1 MEETKLPCGRIPN
14 YWLENPRFKK
24 GNTVKDRPPP
34 KCGVHMATSFR
45 RVQLGREC
53 GETSS
58 STPAR
63 CLRPSS
69 TVIRI
74 IKHHRHHTRRKALYL
89 RVLLLLNPYPQSK
102 HEGNVTQISTEGQFI
117 KYTTSTPQNCQG
129 HQKQGTSGELSQP
142 REA

>member
-1 MEETKLPCGRIPN
+1 
-14 YWLENPRFKK
+14 
-24 GNTVKDRPPP
+24 
-34 KCGVHMATSFR
+34 MATSFR

-53 GETSS
+53 GEMSS

-69 TVIRI
+69 TVIRM

-142 REA
+142 KEAQEGMMTRWHVFSGMRSGKEKGQEVKTTVI